1 MQGTVDSSS
10 VDHRLQLIQIGNVFS
25 LIAYCFDNLALWSD
39 QVCHQFN
46 GYKVACECFCI
57 LHKSK
62 LWFSIVSAMH
72 LVQSNSTISNW
83 SMSSIAS
90 QNETVVFHCTG
101 NAPGANP
108 IPLDLTRAWLVCRF
122 FCYIWSYD
130 YSFGECVIFLLLL
143 KFHILQIDKIHN
155 ALLRVVQ
162 SFVTTL
168 LFR

>member
-25 LIAYCFDNLALWSD
+25 LIVCCFDSLALWSD

-46 GYKVACECFCI
+46 RYLVACECFCI

-83 SMSSIAS
+83 SMSS
-90 QNETVVFHCTG
+90 QNETVVFHSIG
-101 NAPGANP
+101 NGPGANP
-108 IPLDLTRAWLVCRF
+108 IPLDLTRALLVWRLFCTHMVVWVRF
-122 FCYIWSYD
+122 WRMRY
-130 YSFGECVIFLLLL
+130 FLTTAQVS
-143 KFHILQIDKIHN
+143 HITDW
-155 ALLRVVQ
+155 
-162 SFVTTL
+162 
-168 LFR
+168 